1 MLLHGLLLSMNL
13 PKRQHQDVK
22 QQLCFTYW
30 SRHHAACL
38 LLVLCTLSQTCAAL
52 ALPLVLVILQDY
64 CRNVK
69 ARPAFML
76 LVPVLVFCVLCT
88 LGIVGVK
95 LGADQ
100 YEAETRARAQS
111 VAMDWV
117 SSTVFKLAGQTC
129 WSVNLLAGQQCAP
142 ADVL

>member
-1 MLLHGLLLSMNL
+1 LLHLVPAYPITNL
-13 PKRQHQDVK
+13 QE
-22 QQLCFTYW
+22 
-30 SRHHAACL
+30 
-38 LLVLCTLSQTCAAL
+38 
-52 ALPLVLVILQDY
+52 Y

-100 YEAETRARAQS
+100 FEAETRARAQS

-117 SSTVFKLAGQTC
+117 SMLQHVWFVFQLSST
-129 WSVNLLAGQQCAP
+129 WH
-142 ADVL
+142 

>member
-1 MLLHGLLLSMNL
+1 M
-13 PKRQHQDVK
+13 HQ
-22 QQLCFTYW
+22 
-30 SRHHAACL
+30 R
-38 LLVLCTLSQTCAAL
+38 AL
-52 ALPLVLVILQDY
+52 AASALHPIACTALPPTLVLVILQDY
-64 CRNVK
+64 CSNVK

-117 SSTVFKLAGQTC
+117 SRLLLLVKHGCC
-129 WSVNLLAGQQCAP
+129 WSNIVAVWCILGPWGMLL
-142 ADVL
+142 V

>member
-1 MLLHGLLLSMNL
+1 
-13 PKRQHQDVK
+13 
-22 QQLCFTYW
+22 
-30 SRHHAACL
+30 
-38 LLVLCTLSQTCAAL
+38 
-52 ALPLVLVILQDY
+52 VLVILQDY
-64 CRNVK
+64 CSNVK

-117 SSTVFKLAGQTC
+117 SSVLLLVKPGCC
-129 WSVNLLAGQQCAP
+129 WSNMSSSV
-142 ADVL
+142 V